1 MTADRAGGIALA
13 LLAAGVLWA
22 SRPLPLGT
30 PGQPG
35 PAAFPV
41 GLALLLLLAG
51 ATLAWRGAAG
61 PRLAA
66 LGWSEGRHALAILLV
81 GAVAAV
87 ALERLG
93 YRLTMTLA
101 VLVLVG
107 LVERRGPV
115 VTAAVALGL
124 AFGSFWVFHT
134 LLRTP
139 LPRGPFGL

>member
-1 MTADRAGGIALA
+1 MTTDRVGGAALA

-51 ATLAWRGAAG
+51 AALAWRGAAA
-61 PRLAA
+61 PRLGAS
-66 LGWSEGRHALAILLV
+66 GWTEGRHALAILLV
-81 GAVAAV
+81 GAVAAL

-93 YRLTMTLA
+93 YRVTMTLA
-101 VLVLVG
+101 VAVLVG
-107 LVERRGPV
+107 LVERKRLA

-124 AFGSFWVFHT
+124 AFGSFWVFHS